1 MKTKANTH
9 LVELMPLGLVFLLW
23 QSSAVADISF
33 DHSAVVPN
41 IVQGHQ
47 LTGDMTIRADY
58 GKLVGSNLFHS
69 FEQFNIG
76 QGQSATFTNDGV
88 NAAIH
93 NVIGRVTGGFSSNI
107 DGLLRSTIPN
117 ANVYLL
123 NPNGIVFAPH
133 AQLDIQGAFHASTA
147 SVLNFKDGGHFDSL
161 AINNDL
167 LTTASPQDFGFLANS
182 ANNNGT
188 ITINGAQLD
197 QSFTNLKTLDLAA
210 GNISI
215 ENNAVVTLP
224 TGEIRLVAMQGKG
237 EVSAIP
243 EANGILPLPT
253 TTPNADNAGNIT
265 IQSGED
271 NPNTPLLVERSK
283 LVTSGNGAGRISLW
297 GGDISFNN
305 ARAFAD
311 NKANI
316 YDPEAKAIN
325 ASAEKGIIIQA
336 NNLVVDNSFIS
347 TEANQANGASIHAV
361 STGETIIRNGAG
373 IEANVVSKGHG
384 GNLIIS
390 ADKLIIDGQGDSSQR
405 TGIYADVLSNSI
417 QGNAGSVQ
425 VNAKH
430 ELDILNQA
438 HISSY
443 TQSTGQAGKV
453 TVQAETLN
461 IANDGYISSN
471 SYATGNTQTV
481 TVNAQTINIAD
492 GGAIS
497 SNTLSEG
504 YAKDV
509 NVQADLLNITSG
521 GKISA
526 STSAIGNVGNINLN
540 IGKHL
545 IIDGSGENN
554 SSRPTGI
561 FSEAT
566 EKNSGN
572 SGSVTINN
580 SKTLEVLIENGGKIS
595 STTLS
600 NKGNAGNIVI
610 MADTLTIDGQKSHT
624 ATGIYS
630 ETASRNKRA
639 GDIFITT
646 NKVAMKNN
654 SEIFA
659 NTNSQDKAGN
669 IILTTKDN
677 ISLDNSR
684 IGSSTFGY
692 GADGGTITIN
702 SPTLILNNN
711 AKISATANK
720 EATGGNIIIDAS
732 TFNLLN
738 RSEIS
743 ARNVGSGNAGTIDI
757 TAKDSAVLENNSQIT
772 VASNQKNAG
781 NIYLNALN
789 RLYLLN
795 SQLTTSAAE
804 GKGNGGDIRI
814 GHNLVD
820 KNLFDPTFVVL
831 NKSAIVANAL
841 RGNGGKIDILTH
853 YFLQS
858 TDSIVQASSQFG
870 LQGSISISSAN
881 SNIAGSIAVLTG
893 TFMDSARL
901 VQEDCNKR
909 YAQNS
914 SFVVRSG
921 NMVLPSPDNRLNYI
935 PSSLEG
941 CLTSF

>member
-9 LVELMPLGLVFLLW
+9 LVELMPLGLVLLLW
-23 QSSAVADISF
+23 QSSAIADISF
-33 DHSAVVPN
+33 DHSAVVPTA
-41 IVQGHQ
+41 VQGHK
-47 LTGDMTIRADY
+47 LTGDMIVRADY

-93 NVIGRVTGGFSSNI
+93 NVIGRVTGGFSSTI
-107 DGLLRSTIPN
+107 DSLLRSTIPN

-133 AQLDIQGAFHASTA
+133 AQLDIQGAFHASTSA
-147 SVLNFKDGGHFDSL
+147 ILNFKDGSHFDSL

-197 QSFTNLKTLDLAA
+197 QSFTNLKTLDLTA

-215 ENNAVVTLP
+215 ENNAMLTLP

-243 EANGILPLPT
+243 EANGLLPLPIT
-253 TTPNADNAGNIT
+253 VPNADNAGNIS
-265 IQSGED
+265 IQSGAD
-271 NPNTPLLVERSK
+271 NPNTPLVERTK
-283 LVTSGNGAGRISLW
+283 LITSGNGAGRMSFW
-297 GGDISFNN
+297 GGNITFNN
-305 ARAFAD
+305 ARAFDD
-311 NKANI
+311 NKADS
-316 YDPEAKAIN
+316 YHPEAQAIN
-325 ASAEKGIIIQA
+325 ASAEKGIVIQA

-347 TEANQANGASIHAV
+347 TEANQANGASINTV

-373 IEANVVSKGHG
+373 IEANVVSKGNG

-390 ADKLIIDGQGDSSQR
+390 ADKLIIDGQGDNSKR
-405 TGIYADVLSNSI
+405 TGIYADVLSSSS
-417 QGNAGSVQ
+417 QGNAGNVQ
-425 VNAKH
+425 VSAKH

-443 TQSTGQAGKV
+443 TQSTGQAGTV
-453 TVQAETLN
+453 TVHAETLN

-471 SYATGNTQTV
+471 TYAN
-481 TVNAQTINIAD
+481 
-492 GGAIS
+492 
-497 SNTLSEG
+497 G

-509 NVQADLLNITSG
+509 TVNAETINISDG
-521 GKISA
+521 SKISS
-526 STSAIGNVGNINLN
+526 STFAIGDAGNVNLK
-540 IGKHL
+540 IGERL
-545 IIDGSGENN
+545 IIDGSGKNN
-554 SSRPTGI
+554 SSKPTGI

-572 SGSVTINN
+572 SGGVTINN
-580 SKTLEVLIENGGKIS
+580 SKILEVLIENGGKIS

-600 NKGNAGNIVI
+600 NKGNAGSIVI

-624 ATGIYS
+624 NTGIYS
-630 ETASRNKRA
+630 ETTSRNKRA

-646 NKVAMKNN
+646 NKIAMKNN

-669 IILTTKDN
+669 ITLVVKDN

-702 SPTLILNNN
+702 SPTLTLNNN

-743 ARNVGSGNAGTIDI
+743 ARNVGTGNAGTIDI
-757 TAKDSAVLENNSQIT
+757 TAKDIAMIEDNSQIT

-814 GHNLVD
+814 GHNLID

-881 SNIAGSIAVLTG
+881 ANIAGSIAVLTG